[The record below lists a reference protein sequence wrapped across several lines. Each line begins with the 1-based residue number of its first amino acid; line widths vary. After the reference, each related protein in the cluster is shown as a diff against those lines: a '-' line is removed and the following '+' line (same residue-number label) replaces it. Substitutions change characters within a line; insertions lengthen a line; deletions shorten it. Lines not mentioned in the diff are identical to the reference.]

1 MGPDALHF
9 GVDSRRFRSLLVA
22 TALLPAC
29 SLSPLE
35 AAVPA
40 RSYPVLRCDPRALVA
55 DASDVMQPLQCREP
69 PVLPDTVGEAKAAA
83 PKRLERVLRA
93 WLASFDGRW
102 DDFGDWERDGTRTGL
117 RKIMA
122 GLKALEVF
130 PKHDVLRPPDDFPR
144 LAEDWIVKQSTAHRR
159 AGTDT
164 WRSPFGGVKGDY
176 DFTMLQILELIY
188 HFRDEPQLL
197 GNDAVW
203 ALLRNERYTDR
214 VGRGR
219 RVRMRI
225 PDIGNTPHRMTFQ
238 VLAEFPETEN
248 HVLLV
253 NTWAYLVNQWLE
265 RDYRDDPRVRRY
277 FSRDPRGYRNEG
289 SSLERVLLS
298 VLSRPLH
305 ADFFETNARPYN
317 AYTLRALQLLASYSD
332 ASTPGGR
339 KIKTAAL
346 NALDY
351 AATRF
356 AFQSFQGKRYGP
368 SRRNYRYRAL
378 LGLYA
383 GDYVPHLFGVL
394 TGVHTYDD
402 TPECQGAACAYANP
416 QARGFALES
425 ALSRYRVPES
435 IWDFM
440 LHPDNHRAGHG
451 VWVRAQPRYTER
463 HYLQG
468 KWPRYPGRLPD
479 LEDSIRR
486 GDTALEPAPEF
497 YFITQDYMNSA
508 GGRAEH
514 YGGMDGWLP
523 AALHRTNDLF
533 AKPSTLLLS
542 GDIGYWREWV
552 DLEETT
558 LVFRGEEKQHYASN
572 NTGVYKNLVYGY
584 FTGTRDWPMNLPS
597 SWSVS
602 ASRRLG
608 ALTLRIVDLS
618 SQNGVSN
625 PNHRMYL
632 VLGRFS
638 RTPGAPLTGF
648 WEVIPEAQFDA
659 IEQVWNCVLR
669 QNGADD
675 FPEGGPYR
683 YSLCLSGDEVQLNP
697 RFSRREDPF
706 LAINGSR
713 DALAQEHID
722 LSDLKGVT
730 RFPLLEVR
738 EVDAQYRYTGSV
750 YALARGDGRLTVKN
764 PYLGKTLILDSSNPV
779 EPRRSGELDTGRR
792 PPE

>member
-1 MGPDALHF
+1 M
-9 GVDSRRFRSLLVA
+9 
-22 TALLPAC
+22 
-29 SLSPLE
+29 
-35 AAVPA
+35 PA
-40 RSYPVLRCDPRALVA
+40 RAYPVLRCDPRAPVA
-55 DASDVMQPLQCREP
+55 AASQAVQQPECRESRA
-69 PVLPDTVGEAKAAA
+69 LPDSVAEAKAGE
-83 PKRLERVLRA
+83 PGRLERVVRV
-93 WLASFDGRW
+93 WLAAFEGRW
-102 DDFGDWERDGTRTGL
+102 DDFGDWERDGTRTAL

-122 GLKALEVF
+122 GLKALRVL
-130 PKHDVLRPPDDFPR
+130 PLHDRQRPPDDFPR
-144 LAEDWIVKQSTAHRR
+144 LAERWILEESTAHRK

-164 WRSPFGGVKGDY
+164 WHSPIGGVKGDY
-176 DFTMLQILELIY
+176 DFMMLQILELIY
-188 HFRDEPQLL
+188 HFRDEPELL

-203 ALLRNERYTDR
+203 ALLRNEQYADR

-219 RVRMRI
+219 RLRTRI
-225 PDIGNTPHRMTFQ
+225 PDIGNTPHRMTFK

-248 HVLLV
+248 HVLMV

-265 RDYRDDPRVRRY
+265 RDYRGDPRVRRY
-277 FSRDPRGYRNEG
+277 FSQDPRKYRNEG
-289 SSLERVLLS
+289 STLERVLLS

-305 ADFFETNARPYN
+305 ADFFETNARPYS

-332 ASTPGGR
+332 PSTPGGL
-339 KIKTAAL
+339 KVKTAAL

-378 LGLYA
+378 LGVYA

-394 TGVHTYDD
+394 TGVHAYDD
-402 TPECQGAACAYANP
+402 DPKCLGKACAYANP

-425 ALSRYRVPES
+425 ALSQYRVPES

-468 KWPRYPGRLPD
+468 KWPRYPGRLPE
-479 LEDSIRR
+479 LGHAIRT
-486 GDTALEPAPEF
+486 GETALEPAPEF

-523 AALHRTNDLF
+523 ASLHRTNDLF
-533 AKPSTLLLS
+533 AKPSSLLLP
-542 GDIGYWREWV
+542 GDTGYWREWS
-552 DLEETT
+552 DLEEST
-558 LVFRGEEKQHYASN
+558 LVFRGDEKQHYASN

-584 FTGTRDWPMNLPS
+584 FTGSRAWPMNLPS

-602 ASRRLG
+602 RSRQFG

-625 PNHRMYL
+625 PDYGLYL
-632 VLGRFS
+632 VLGRFA
-638 RTPGAPLTGF
+638 RLPDAPLTGF
-648 WEVIPEAQFDA
+648 WEVIPEANFEA
-659 IEQVWNCVLR
+659 LEQVWDCVGR
-669 QNGADD
+669 QNRAAD
-675 FPEGGPYR
+675 FPQRGPYA
-683 YSLCLSGDEVQLNP
+683 YSLCLSSDEVQLNP
-697 RFSRREDPF
+697 RFSRDHDPF
-706 LAINGSR
+706 LAVNGSS

-722 LSDLKGVT
+722 LSDLEAVA
-730 RFPLLEVR
+730 RFPLLEAR
-738 EVDAQYRYTGSV
+738 EVDARYRYTGSV

-764 PYLGKTLILDSSNPV
+764 PYLGKTLILDSSNPLD
-779 EPRRSGELDTGRR
+779 PRRSGELDTGRR
-792 PPE
+792 PSDPGAVR